1 MFGKKE
7 KEKEKGTSPK
17 DIMAGE
23 IERLTPGQSL
33 RYKLPPIYGDDL
45 VIVKPNPDYPKKGK
59 KYLVCSESIV
69 DGKPSGKVVT
79 GWDSDKASYI
89 AGWVVERLGAPFT

>member
-1 MFGKKE
+1 MFGMKA

-33 RYKLPPIYGDDL
+33 CYKLPPIYGDDL
-45 VIVKPNPDYPKKGK
+45 VIVKPNPNYPNKGK
-59 KYLVCSESIV
+59 KYLVCSESVV
-69 DGKPSGKVVT
+69 DGKPSGKVLT

-89 AGWVVERLGAPFT
+89 AGWVVERLGTPFA

>member
-1 MFGKKE
+1 MFGK

-23 IERLTPGQSL
+23 IEGLTPDQSL
-33 RYKLPPIYGDDL
+33 CYKLPPIYGGDL
-45 VIVKPNPDYPKKGK
+45 VVVKLNPNYPGKGK

-89 AGWVVERLGAPFT
+89 AGWVIERLGVPFA